1 MITTMRMDL
10 IFRNNEEE
18 FEFYIT
24 DISEY
29 EHEIEVYSECI
40 HSTLK
45 RGWKGDMIYH
55 TRKAYEMLSAN
66 MVEDDVN
73 LVTVKDVLLR
83 SVQCFRVSADEPI
96 EWKYTFLKD

>member
-1 MITTMRMDL
+1 MLATKMDL
-10 IFRNNEEE
+10 VFRNCEEQ
-18 FEFYIT
+18 FNLYIT

-40 HSTLK
+40 HPTLK

-55 TRKAYEMLSAN
+55 TKKVYEVPSTE
-66 MVEDDVN
+66 VIEDDIN

-83 SVQCFRVSADEPI
+83 SVQCFRVSEDEHI

>member
-1 MITTMRMDL
+1 MIITARIDL
-10 IFRNNEEE
+10 IFRNYDEE
-18 FEFYIT
+18 FMLYIT

-29 EHEIEVYSECI
+29 EHEIEVYSECLYP
-40 HSTLK
+40 TLK

-55 TRKAYEMLSAN
+55 TKKVYEVPSTE
-66 MVEDDVN
+66 VIEDDIN

-83 SVQCFRVSADEPI
+83 SVQCFRMSDGEPV

>member
-1 MITTMRMDL
+1 MIAAMRMDL

-18 FEFYIT
+18 FELYIT

-40 HSTLK
+40 HPTLK

-55 TRKAYEMLSAN
+55 TYKAYEFPSAN
-66 MVEDDVN
+66 IIEEGVN

-83 SVQCFRVSADEPI
+83 SVQCFRVSDDEPI

>member
-1 MITTMRMDL
+1 MIVSMKMDL
-10 IFRNNEEE
+10 IFRNREEE

-29 EHEIEVYSECI
+29 EHEIEVFSECI
-40 HSTLK
+40 HPTLK

-55 TRKAYEMLSAN
+55 TYKPYELPSAN
-66 MVEDDVN
+66 VIEDDVN

-83 SVQCFRVSADEPI
+83 SVQCFRMSEGEPI